1 MKIEEVFARRRFIM
15 LDGAMGT
22 QLQLRGLTTEQKPEL
37 AAFIMPDVLTAVH
50 RDYARAG
57 ADILLANTFGANPR
71 KLKGTGYTVQQ
82 VIEASIACARTAA
95 QETGA
100 LVALDIGP
108 IGELLA
114 PAGTLPFEDACAQ
127 FAEMVRA
134 GAAAGA
140 DLVFLETMT
149 DLYEL
154 KAAILAAKENCDLP
168 VFTSMS
174 FEARGRTFTG
184 CTVESYGITAAGL
197 GADAVGINCSLGPKE
212 ILPFAQRLCRVV
224 PAGMPVFVKP
234 NAGLPNL
241 DGSYDITPA
250 EFAAEMAAYLPTG
263 ISMLGGC
270 CGSEPESIRLLKEL
284 TQDKT
289 PAAKTPIV
297 RSRLCTPVR
306 CVEVNGITVVG
317 ERINPTGKKRL
328 QQALR
333 EGDSAYACAQAV
345 AQAEAGAELLD
356 VNAGLPDIDEPATL
370 EMLVRELQSITD
382 LPLQLDS
389 SNKDALARALRIYNG
404 KPIVNSVNGEQKV
417 LDSILPLCKKYGAAV
432 VGLALDEHGIPK
444 TAEGRF
450 EVAKRIVAATDAIG
464 IPRGDVYIDCLTL
477 TVSAE
482 QSAAAETLKAI
493 TMCKKELGVRT
504 VCLDPAAD
512 APAFNVCDDH
522 IVAAYD
528 DAAALEELCRR
539 SDAVTYEFENVPGD
553 ILIPLCGKYNIPQ
566 GYKPLYDSQDRLRE
580 KSNARDH
587 GLRTPGFE
595 AVDDEASL
603 REAVRRLGLPAVLK
617 TRTLGYDG
625 HGQRVLKTEA
635 DIAGALP
642 LLAVPCILEEF
653 VPFDSE
659 ASIVMVA
666 DGERV
671 VSFPVGR
678 NVHRD
683 GILDL
688 CIVPAEVDSG
698 VLARMKA
705 QSERFM
711 RDCGYRGILAIEY
724 FIKGGEIYFN
734 EMAPRPHNS
743 GHYTI
748 EGATTNQFRELVRYL
763 VGEPLQE
770 PQPVAPTVMK
780 NILGQDLEAAERIA
794 AENLPGVYVHLYG
807 KTESRNK
814 RKMGHITFVGMDAAR
829 FEAEWAGRFV
839 K

>member
-356 VNAGLPDIDEPATL
+356 VNAGLPDPSPTCHCSWILPTKMLWPARCAFITASRSSTRSTASRRCWTAFCPCAKSTAPPW
-370 EMLVRELQSITD
+370 LVWHWMNTAFPKRQR
-382 LPLQLDS
+382 
-389 SNKDALARALRIYNG
+389 AALR
-404 KPIVNSVNGEQKV
+404 
-417 LDSILPLCKKYGAAV
+417 LPS
-432 VGLALDEHGIPK
+432 ALWPQRMLSAFPAGMFTS
-444 TAEGRF
+444 TA
-450 EVAKRIVAATDAIG
+450 
-464 IPRGDVYIDCLTL
+464 
-477 TVSAE
+477 
-482 QSAAAETLKAI
+482 
-493 TMCKKELGVRT
+493 
-504 VCLDPAAD
+504 
-512 APAFNVCDDH
+512 
-522 IVAAYD
+522 
-528 DAAALEELCRR
+528 
-539 SDAVTYEFENVPGD
+539 
-553 ILIPLCGKYNIPQ
+553 
-566 GYKPLYDSQDRLRE
+566 
-580 KSNARDH
+580 
-587 GLRTPGFE
+587 
-595 AVDDEASL
+595 
-603 REAVRRLGLPAVLK
+603 
-617 TRTLGYDG
+617 
-625 HGQRVLKTEA
+625 
-635 DIAGALP
+635 
-642 LLAVPCILEEF
+642 
-653 VPFDSE
+653 
-659 ASIVMVA
+659 
-666 DGERV
+666 
-671 VSFPVGR
+671 
-678 NVHRD
+678 
-683 GILDL
+683 
-688 CIVPAEVDSG
+688 
-698 VLARMKA
+698 
-705 QSERFM
+705 
-711 RDCGYRGILAIEY
+711 
-724 FIKGGEIYFN
+724 
-734 EMAPRPHNS
+734 
-743 GHYTI
+743 
-748 EGATTNQFRELVRYL
+748 
-763 VGEPLQE
+763 
-770 PQPVAPTVMK
+770 
-780 NILGQDLEAAERIA
+780 
-794 AENLPGVYVHLYG
+794 
-807 KTESRNK
+807 
-814 RKMGHITFVGMDAAR
+814 
-829 FEAEWAGRFV
+829 
-839 K
+839 

>member
-333 EGDSAYACAQAV
+333 GGDSASACAQAV

-504 VCLDPAAD
+504 VLGVSNISFGLPCRGYMNTTFLTLAMQAGLDLAIMNPNTPEMMAAVRAYRVLTSQD
-512 APAFNVCDDH
+512 EKCNDY
-522 IVAAYD
+522 VAAYANVQVQTSQVAKT
-528 DAAALEELCRR
+528 DAAAPAGGAAGA
-539 SDAVTYEFENVPGD
+539 DALF
-553 ILIPLCGKYNIPQ
+553 
-566 GYKPLYDSQDRLRE
+566 
-580 KSNARDH
+580 
-587 GLRTPGFE
+587 
-595 AVDDEASL
+595 
-603 REAVRRLGLPAVLK
+603 EAVRRGLKNEARAAAEEALK
-617 TRTLGYDG
+617 TR
-625 HGQRVLKTEA
+625 
-635 DIAGALP
+635 
-642 LLAVPCILEEF
+642 
-653 VPFDSE
+653 
-659 ASIVMVA
+659 
-666 DGERV
+666 
-671 VSFPVGR
+671 
-678 NVHRD
+678 
-683 GILDL
+683 
-688 CIVPAEVDSG
+688 
-698 VLARMKA
+698 
-705 QSERFM
+705 
-711 RDCGYRGILAIEY
+711 
-724 FIKGGEIYFN
+724 
-734 EMAPRPHNS
+734 
-743 GHYTI
+743 
-748 EGATTNQFRELVRYL
+748 
-763 VGEPLQE
+763 EPLQVVNE
-770 PQPVAPTVMK
+770 TLIPALDVVGDAFEKKTLFLPQLLMSADAAKAGFEIIKKAMFQKGTDRGKGDPVIVATVKGDIHDIGK
-780 NILGQDLEAAERIA
+780 NIVKVLLENYGYDVIDLGKDVPPEAIVEKTLERDVKLVGLSALMTTTLGSMAETIRQLREKAPGCRVIVGGAVMTEEYAAELGADAYAGNAVA
-794 AENLPGVYVHLYG
+794 AVSYANALF
-807 KTESRNK
+807 
-814 RKMGHITFVGMDAAR
+814 RK
-829 FEAEWAGRFV
+829 